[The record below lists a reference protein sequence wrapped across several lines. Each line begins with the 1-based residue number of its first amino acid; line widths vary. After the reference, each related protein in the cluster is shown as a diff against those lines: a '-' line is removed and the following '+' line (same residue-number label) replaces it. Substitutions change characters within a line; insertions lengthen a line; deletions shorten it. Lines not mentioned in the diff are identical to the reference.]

1 VQTLTRELSTTN
13 SKPKTARR
21 DVRSSRDSDSTS
33 DLVRMY
39 LDGISATP
47 LLNAEEEVDLSQRI
61 EAGVYA
67 RKLLEALGDE
77 PSVVLSSGAEVTT
90 AELRTLAAE
99 GEAARQL
106 FLSANLRLVVSV
118 ARKYPRASMS
128 LLDLIQEG
136 NLGLIRAVEK
146 FDYVKGF
153 KFSTYATWWIRQAIS
168 RAIAQHGRTIRL
180 PVHLGEEVG
189 RMNRT
194 RRDLVRDLGRE
205 PSEAELAEAVGVE
218 PARIAELTRL
228 AKDPVSLQSP
238 VGDDEESALENFV
251 RDAVTP
257 GPEQVVLAAQ
267 ADADLS
273 RLIDH
278 LDERSALV
286 VRARYGME
294 DGEPHTFTEIGARL
308 GLSRARV
315 QQIEKEAVA
324 HLRAMA
330 AESGVEGGG
339 AGGVAARAAPPR
351 FPLFRLPRCA
361 VGVNYLT
368 NWYRYLPHSLCP
380 KSPDL
385 PVSNRYF
392 SRCVIERQLRV
403 IHPFEL
409 HCRGN
414 FPSGPT
420 PLTVCEERKGED
432 PT

>member
-1 VQTLTRELSTTN
+1 VQTLPRETSTTKN
-13 SKPKTARR
+13 TTRTTVRR
-21 DVRSSRDSDSTS
+21 DIRSSRDGDTTS
-33 DLVRMY
+33 DLVRVY

-67 RKLLEALGDE
+67 KTLLEGLGDADSTE
-77 PSVVLSSGAEVTT
+77 LASGSVTA
-90 AELRTLAAE
+90 AELAQLARDGA
-99 GEAARQL
+99 AARQL

-118 ARKYPRASMS
+118 ARKYPRTAMS

-146 FDYVKGF
+146 FDYRKGF

-189 RMNRT
+189 RMNRA

-205 PSEAELAEAVGVE
+205 PTDAELATVVGVE
-218 PARIAELTRL
+218 PVRIAELTRL

-257 GPEQVVLAAQ
+257 GPEAVVLAAQ
-267 ADADLS
+267 ADADLA

-278 LDERSALV
+278 LDDRSAMV

-308 GLSRARV
+308 GLSRARI
-315 QQIEKEAVA
+315 QQIEREAIA
-324 HLRAMA
+324 HLRSMA
-330 AESGVEGGG
+330 AEVGVE
-339 AGGVAARAAPPR
+339 AA
-351 FPLFRLPRCA
+351 
-361 VGVNYLT
+361 
-368 NWYRYLPHSLCP
+368 
-380 KSPDL
+380 
-385 PVSNRYF
+385 
-392 SRCVIERQLRV
+392 
-403 IHPFEL
+403 
-409 HCRGN
+409 
-414 FPSGPT
+414 
-420 PLTVCEERKGED
+420 
-432 PT
+432 

>member
-1 VQTLTRELSTTN
+1 MEARTVQTLTREMATTT
-13 SKPKTARR
+13 SKTKTTTRR
-21 DVRSSRDSDSTS
+21 DIRTSRDGDSTS

-47 LLNAEEEVDLSQRI
+47 LLNAEEEVDLSKRI

-67 RKLLEALGDE
+67 QKLLDELGDE
-77 PSVVLSSGAEVTT
+77 ASVELGSGAAVTT
-90 AELRTLAAE
+90 VELRRLAAE
-99 GEAARQL
+99 GEAARQR

-146 FDYVKGF
+146 FDYLKGF

-189 RMNRT
+189 RMNRA

-205 PSEAELAEAVGVE
+205 PSDAELADVVGVA

-278 LDERSALV
+278 LDERSAMV

-294 DGEPHTFTEIGARL
+294 DGEPHTFTEIGTRL

-324 HLRAMA
+324 HLRALA
-330 AESGVEGGG
+330 AEGGVE
-339 AGGVAARAAPPR
+339 AA
-351 FPLFRLPRCA
+351 
-361 VGVNYLT
+361 
-368 NWYRYLPHSLCP
+368 
-380 KSPDL
+380 
-385 PVSNRYF
+385 
-392 SRCVIERQLRV
+392 
-403 IHPFEL
+403 
-409 HCRGN
+409 
-414 FPSGPT
+414 
-420 PLTVCEERKGED
+420 
-432 PT
+432 

>member
-1 VQTLTRELSTTN
+1 MTWPLNMEARTVQTLTRETGTTT
-13 SKPKTARR
+13 PKKTVRR
-21 DVRSSRDSDSTS
+21 DIRPARDSDATS

-47 LLNAEEEVDLSQRI
+47 LLNAEEEVILSQRI

-67 RKLLEALGDE
+67 KSLLAAAPGDGDVVE
-77 PSVVLSSGAEVTT
+77 LPSGKRRVTI
-90 AELRTLAAE
+90 AELRKLADD

-118 ARKYPRASMS
+118 ARKYPRTAMS

-146 FDYVKGF
+146 FDYERGY

-189 RMNRT
+189 RMNRA

-205 PSEAELAEAVGVE
+205 PSEAELATAVGVE

-238 VGDDEESALENFV
+238 IGDDEESALENFV

-267 ADADLS
+267 ADADLA

-278 LDERSALV
+278 LDDRSAMV

-308 GLSRARV
+308 GLSRARI
-315 QQIEKEAVA
+315 QQIEREAIA
-324 HLRAMA
+324 HLRSMA
-330 AESGVEGGG
+330 AENGVE
-339 AGGVAARAAPPR
+339 AA
-351 FPLFRLPRCA
+351 
-361 VGVNYLT
+361 
-368 NWYRYLPHSLCP
+368 
-380 KSPDL
+380 
-385 PVSNRYF
+385 
-392 SRCVIERQLRV
+392 
-403 IHPFEL
+403 
-409 HCRGN
+409 
-414 FPSGPT
+414 
-420 PLTVCEERKGED
+420 
-432 PT
+432 

>member
-1 VQTLTRELSTTN
+1 MEARTVQTLTRETSTTTT
-13 SKPKTARR
+13 KKTVRR
-21 DVRSSRDSDSTS
+21 DIRTARDSDVTS
-33 DLVRMY
+33 DLVRVY

-47 LLNAEEEVDLSQRI
+47 LLNAEEEVILSQRI

-67 RKLLEALGDE
+67 KSLLDAAPDEVEAVEL
-77 PSVVLSSGAEVTT
+77 PSDKRRVTI
-90 AELRTLAAE
+90 AELRQLAAD

-118 ARKYPRASMS
+118 ARKYPRTAMS

-146 FDYVKGF
+146 FDYKRGY
-153 KFSTYATWWIRQAIS
+153 KFSTYGTWWIRQAIS

-189 RMNRT
+189 RMNRA

-205 PSEAELAEAVGVE
+205 PSEAELAEAVGVA

-238 VGDDEESALENFV
+238 IGDDEESALENFV

-267 ADADLS
+267 ADADLA

-278 LDERSALV
+278 LDDRSAMV

-308 GLSRARV
+308 GLSRARI
-315 QQIEKEAVA
+315 QQIEREAIA
-324 HLRAMA
+324 HLRSMA
-330 AESGVEGGG
+330 AENGVE
-339 AGGVAARAAPPR
+339 AA
-351 FPLFRLPRCA
+351 
-361 VGVNYLT
+361 
-368 NWYRYLPHSLCP
+368 
-380 KSPDL
+380 
-385 PVSNRYF
+385 
-392 SRCVIERQLRV
+392 
-403 IHPFEL
+403 
-409 HCRGN
+409 
-414 FPSGPT
+414 
-420 PLTVCEERKGED
+420 
-432 PT
+432 

>member
-1 VQTLTRELSTTN
+1 MEARTVQTLTREMAETTA
-13 SKPKTARR
+13 KKTVRR
-21 DVRSSRDSDSTS
+21 DIRAARDSDSTS

-47 LLNAEEEVDLSQRI
+47 LLTAEEEVTLSKRI

-67 RKLLEALGDE
+67 NTLI
-77 PSVVLSSGAEVTT
+77 
-90 AELRTLAAE
+90 AELNGKDSVDLSVGGVTAKELSALAAD
-99 GEAARQL
+99 GEAARQQ

-118 ARKYPRASMS
+118 ARKYPRTSMS

-146 FDYVKGF
+146 FDYARGY

-189 RMNRT
+189 RMNRA
-194 RRDLVRDLGRE
+194 RRDLVRDLGRD
-205 PSEAELAEAVGVE
+205 PSDTELAEAVGVE

-251 RDAVTP
+251 RDAVIP

-267 ADADLS
+267 ADADLA

-324 HLRAMA
+324 HLRTMA
-330 AESGVEGGG
+330 AESGVE
-339 AGGVAARAAPPR
+339 AA
-351 FPLFRLPRCA
+351 
-361 VGVNYLT
+361 
-368 NWYRYLPHSLCP
+368 
-380 KSPDL
+380 
-385 PVSNRYF
+385 
-392 SRCVIERQLRV
+392 
-403 IHPFEL
+403 
-409 HCRGN
+409 
-414 FPSGPT
+414 
-420 PLTVCEERKGED
+420 
-432 PT
+432 

>member
-1 VQTLTRELSTTN
+1 MEARTVQTLTREMATTTSTT
-13 SKPKTARR
+13 KTKARR
-21 DVRSSRDSDSTS
+21 DIRTARESEATS

-39 LDGISATP
+39 LDRISATP
-47 LLNAEEEVDLSQRI
+47 LLNAEEEVILSQRI

-67 RKLLEALGDE
+67 QHLLGDLGDVE
-77 PSVVLSSGAEVTT
+77 TVTLPSGGREVSV
-90 AELRTLAAE
+90 AELKRLAAD

-189 RMNRT
+189 RMNRA

-205 PSEAELAEAVGVE
+205 PSDAELAAAVGVDE
-218 PARIAELTRL
+218 ARIAELTRL
-228 AKDPVSLQSP
+228 ARDPVSLQSP
-238 VGDDEESALENFV
+238 VGTEEESALEDFV

-257 GPEQVVLAAQ
+257 GPEDVVLSAQ
-267 ADADLS
+267 ADADLA

-308 GLSRARV
+308 GLSRARI
-315 QQIEKEAVA
+315 QQIEKEAIA

-330 AESGVEGGG
+330 ADGGVE
-339 AGGVAARAAPPR
+339 AA
-351 FPLFRLPRCA
+351 
-361 VGVNYLT
+361 
-368 NWYRYLPHSLCP
+368 
-380 KSPDL
+380 
-385 PVSNRYF
+385 
-392 SRCVIERQLRV
+392 
-403 IHPFEL
+403 
-409 HCRGN
+409 
-414 FPSGPT
+414 
-420 PLTVCEERKGED
+420 
-432 PT
+432 

>member
-1 VQTLTRELSTTN
+1 
-13 SKPKTARR
+13 
-21 DVRSSRDSDSTS
+21 
-33 DLVRMY
+33 MY

-189 RMNRT
+189 RMN
-194 RRDLVRDLGRE
+194 
-205 PSEAELAEAVGVE
+205 
-218 PARIAELTRL
+218 PAR
-228 AKDPVSLQSP
+228 
-238 VGDDEESALENFV
+238 
-251 RDAVTP
+251 
-257 GPEQVVLAAQ
+257 
-267 ADADLS
+267 S
-273 RLIDH
+273 R
-278 LDERSALV
+278 
-286 VRARYGME
+286 
-294 DGEPHTFTEIGARL
+294 P
-308 GLSRARV
+308 
-315 QQIEKEAVA
+315 
-324 HLRAMA
+324 
-330 AESGVEGGG
+330 
-339 AGGVAARAAPPR
+339 
-351 FPLFRLPRCA
+351 
-361 VGVNYLT
+361 
-368 NWYRYLPHSLCP
+368 
-380 KSPDL
+380 
-385 PVSNRYF
+385 
-392 SRCVIERQLRV
+392 
-403 IHPFEL
+403 
-409 HCRGN
+409 
-414 FPSGPT
+414 
-420 PLTVCEERKGED
+420 
-432 PT
+432 